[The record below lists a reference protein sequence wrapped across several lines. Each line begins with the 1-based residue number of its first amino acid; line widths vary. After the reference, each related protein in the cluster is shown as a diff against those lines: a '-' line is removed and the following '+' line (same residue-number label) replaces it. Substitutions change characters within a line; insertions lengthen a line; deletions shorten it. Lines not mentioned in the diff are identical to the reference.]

1 MLDSFKTYFQSKAN
15 LTDEQFLLISTTL
28 QFKTVEKATILLH
41 QGDICHYSF
50 FVSKGLL
57 RLYTIDE
64 TGKEHIIQFAPEN

>member
-50 FVSKGLL
+50 FVL
-57 RLYTIDE
+57 RSYTIDE
-64 TGKEHIIQFAPEN
+64 TGKEHIIQFAP